1 MDISTILF
9 ITSLDTRTF
18 AEPSD
23 EDRGRLLPVLPDGD
37 SAHLLAPPSEAL
49 VEVDIGVPIGEALM
63 EEDAGV
69 PLGKEGV
76 PHASAMVSG
85 TYG

>member
-1 MDISTILF
+1 MDFPTILS
-9 ITSLDTRTF
+9 ITSLGTRTF

-63 EEDAGV
+63 EDGAGYP
-69 PLGKEGV
+69 PLPRGPGD
-76 PHASAMVSG
+76 H
-85 TYG
+85 